1 MYNSAVALVTPK
13 RLLFKSCNHFVR
25 FVSLWEPLKLLKDLK
40 NNTWLL
46 CKEVCVCILY
56 QNLFMTIAFKT
67 LALAVTLTSATALL
81 ALTNPHTTP
90 AKKPAVTPKIQAA
103 ILLDVSNSMD
113 GLIDQ
118 AKAQLWNMVST
129 MGKAKCT
136 GDATPQIEIALY
148 EYGRSS
154 NDVKQGYVKQIN
166 SFITNLDSLSE
177 NLFNLTTNGGDE
189 YCGHVIKN
197 SIEELKWD
205 PAPENYKV
213 IFIAGN
219 EDFLQ
224 GNIKYIEACNAA
236 KQKGVIVNTIY
247 CGDKMQGIR
256 EHWNLNA
263 ECGSGSF
270 TNINQ
275 NAREI
280 EIPTPYDSLLITLN
294 GSLNNTYLNYTVVGY
309 AAQAKQSKMDAANTS
324 LSKET
329 QMKRIK
335 TKSNAKVYKNAE
347 WDLVDAVE
355 KKGALAYDDLE
366 TKALPDSLK
375 NKSKEEIKKVV
386 EQKARERGMVQKEI
400 AELNIKRDAYIA
412 AEKAKR
418 ANNKTEQ
425 TLETEVEKII
435 KEQARRHNMKIE

>member
-1 MYNSAVALVTPK
+1 MKVT
-13 RLLFKSCNHFVR
+13 
-25 FVSLWEPLKLLKDLK
+25 
-40 NNTWLL
+40 
-46 CKEVCVCILY
+46 
-56 QNLFMTIAFKT
+56 FKT
-67 LALAVTLTSATALL
+67 LALAATLTSAIALL
-81 ALTNPHTTP
+81 AVSNPDKKIET
-90 AKKPAVTPKIQAA
+90 KKPPVTPKIQAA

-136 GDATPQIEIALY
+136 GDAAPQIEIALY
-148 EYGRSS
+148 EYGRTS
-154 NDVKQGYVKQIN
+154 NDVKKGYVKQIN
-166 SFITNLDSLSE
+166 SFITSLDSLSE
-177 NLFNLTTNGGDE
+177 NLFNLTTMGGDE
-189 YCGHVIKN
+189 YCGQVIKS
-197 SIEELKWD
+197 SIDELQWD
-205 PAPENYKV
+205 AAPENYKV

-247 CGDKMQGIR
+247 CGDKMQGVR

-263 ECGSGSF
+263 ECGNGSY

-275 NAREI
+275 NAKE
-280 EIPTPYDSLLITLN
+280 EYIPTPYDSLLISMN
-294 GSLNNTYLNYTVVGY
+294 GTLNNTYLTYNVVGY
-309 AAQAKQSKMDAANTS
+309 AAQSKQVRMDAANAT

-329 QMKRIK
+329 EMKRIK
-335 TKSNAKVYKNAE
+335 TKGNAKVYKNAE
-347 WDLVDAVE
+347 WDLVDAVD
-355 KKGALAYDDLE
+355 KDGAIAFDKLE
-366 TKALPDSLK
+366 RNALPDSLK
-375 NKSKEEIKKVV
+375 NKTKEEIKKVV
-386 EQKARERGMVQKEI
+386 EQKAKERSAAQKEI
-400 AELNIKRDAYIA
+400 AELNTKRDAYIA

-435 KEQARRHNMKIE
+435 KEQARRYNMKIE